1 MSYFRPP
8 GENMTYNGSLQN
20 RPTERKSMFDRA
32 MLRCWAV
39 LMLGILAACGSQPIP
54 ASPAPTAAAQP
65 TRAPVGPT
73 AAAVI
78 APTAAASQAPAA
90 APTAS
95 AAQAGNSAAAIPD
108 SLTPEG
114 YHMLGRPD
122 APVTLVMYSDF
133 L

>member
-1 MSYFRPP
+1 
-8 GENMTYNGSLQN
+8 
-20 RPTERKSMFDRA
+20 MFDRA

-39 LMLGILAACGSQPIP
+39 LALGVLAACGSQPIP

-65 TRAPVGPT
+65 TRAPSV
-73 AAAVI
+73 
-78 APTAAASQAPAA
+78 AASQAPSA

-95 AAQAGNSAAAIPD
+95 AAQPGNSAAIPD

>member
-1 MSYFRPP
+1 MF
-8 GENMTYNGSLQN
+8 N
-20 RPTERKSMFDRA
+20 RV
-32 MLRCWAV
+32 MLGCWAV
-39 LMLGILAACGSQPIP
+39 LALVLLAACGNQP
-54 ASPAPTAAAQP
+54 AATGSAPTAAAP
-65 TRAPVGPT
+65 PATRARAPT

-78 APTAAASQAPAA
+78 APTAAGTQASAA
-90 APTAS
+90 APTVG
-95 AAQAGNSAAAIPD
+95 AAPAGDTAAIPN